1 MMNKLFASVVLSAA
15 AMLAQAQPAA
25 PVAVEGAWARAALQG
40 QPTSAGYMTLTARE
54 PLTLLGASSPAAG
67 VVELHEMKLDGDVM
81 RMRALNELALP
92 VGKSVELKPGGLHFM
107 LMELKAQ
114 FKPGLTVPLTLRLR
128 DAKGAERT
136 LQVALPVSA
145 AAPSAH
151 TH

>member
-1 MMNKLFASVVLSAA
+1 MMHKLFASFALAA
-15 AMLAQAQPAA
+15 AAVLAQAQPAA

-54 PLTLLGASSPAAG
+54 PLTLLGASSPAAA

-81 RMRALNELALP
+81 RMRAVDQLALP
-92 VGKSVELKPGGLHFM
+92 AGKSVELKPGGLHFM

-145 AAPSAH
+145 AAPSPH